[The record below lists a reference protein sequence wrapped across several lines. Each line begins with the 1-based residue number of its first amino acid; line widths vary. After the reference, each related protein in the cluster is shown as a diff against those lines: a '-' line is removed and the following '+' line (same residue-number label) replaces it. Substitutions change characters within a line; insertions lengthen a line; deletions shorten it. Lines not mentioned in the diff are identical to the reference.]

1 MTTTPTAAVEAVARA
16 IAKRNYASATAVD
29 IDEMWTDFIGDA
41 EAAIAAMPPAIGEQ
55 WRPIAE
61 APRDGTPFMVWTPG
75 HEWPEVIRWYFYD
88 DDTAK
93 EVGEPGYWH
102 FAEQSMAD
110 RFDWEHEATHYRP
123 LPAPPES
130 VEP

>member
-1 MTTTPTAAVEAVARA
+1 MTGDSTPTAAVEAVARA

-41 EAAIAAMPPAIGEQ
+41 EVAIAAMPPAIGEQ

-61 APRDGTPFMVWTPG
+61 YRGYGAVLVSRPSDRLAYSATTAFLDMANVWRVFRSEGGMTPLPFVP
-75 HEWPEVIRWYFYD
+75 
-88 DDTAK
+88 
-93 EVGEPGYWH
+93 
-102 FAEQSMAD
+102 
-110 RFDWEHEATHYRP
+110 THLRP